1 MLFATKVI
9 ADDTFHVFML
19 LAAILFVVATVLAII
34 QKAYVLAFVS
44 AGLVLVAAAYVV
56 VS

>member
-1 MLFATKVI
+1 MLSATKVI

-19 LAAILFVVATVLAII
+19 IAAILFVIATVMSI
-34 QKAYVLAFVS
+34 AYKTWVMALLCAGLAF
-44 AGLVLVAAAYVV
+44 VAAAYVV